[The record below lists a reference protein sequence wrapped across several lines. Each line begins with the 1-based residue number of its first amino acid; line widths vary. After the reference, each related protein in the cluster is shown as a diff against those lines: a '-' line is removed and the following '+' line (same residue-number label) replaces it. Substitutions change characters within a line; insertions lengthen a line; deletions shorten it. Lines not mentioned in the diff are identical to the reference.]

1 MQSEMTAETPTRK
14 RLGELLV
21 AQRIVTSAQVE
32 EALALQRDEYDFL
45 GQILLRLGYID
56 EAQLQAGLTQ
66 QYLENYRK
74 RPSGPGIQ
82 DG

>member
-21 AQRIVTSAQVE
+21 EENLVTAAQVE

-45 GQILLRLGYID
+45 GQILLRLGYIN
-56 EAQLQAGLTQ
+56 EAQLQSGLTQ
-66 QYLENYRK
+66 QYLENYRQ
-74 RPSGPGIQ
+74 RPSRSRTQ
-82 DG
+82 DA